1 MVCALNTRP
10 STVDAELR
18 GGVRGAVVCCR
29 LGKLAGLEQ
38 SRMPLHDGS
47 QYETESLQIM
57 FVMRTCFKIRLAK
70 GSVLRRRGDSKL
82 IEYLLQITSY
92 T

>member
-1 MVCALNTRP
+1 VCASNARS
-10 STVDAELR
+10 STVDAGLR
-18 GGVRGAVVCCR
+18 GGVRGVVVCCR
-29 LGKLAGLEQ
+29 LGKLAGLKQ

-70 GSVLRRRGDSKL
+70 GPVL
-82 IEYLLQITSY
+82 
-92 T
+92 